1 MGIFSDFK
9 RLFFVKKAVVKSA
22 GEKAVDRSKE
32 AVDDLKEEAS
42 EAWDRAVAGTD
53 KLADKVNDALDLD
66 EAVAR
71 AKSFTEKMRSK
82 VEGKDANDSTKS
94 QDESDPSLTYHEGNQ
109 SEIQD
114 NAGTQDQLEDKAD
127 KFAERA
133 KEISEKLGNKA
144 LDLGEDAVEK
154 AKDIARKIERKIDET
169 VDKAN
174 KLAEEEARDRTEG
187 SHAKTRHDE
196 NPNLTDSML
205 SGKDSFF
212 EKAERFA
219 SNEPLE
225 KEDPVIKKGDKT
237 QSNKTSNKA
246 YGFDDM
252 DGDGNEIVDDAILD
266 DENEEE
272 KEK

>member
-22 GEKAVDRSKE
+22 GEKAMDKSRE

-42 EAWDRAVAGTD
+42 EAWDKAVSGTD
-53 KLADKVNDALDLD
+53 RLADKVNEALDLD

-82 VEGKDANDSTKS
+82 VDGKDAKDSNNPQKETNS
-94 QDESDPSLTYHEGNQ
+94 ALTYHEGEKPDNQ
-109 SEIQD
+109 D
-114 NAGTQDQLEDKAD
+114 GPKTQDQLEDKAD

-133 KEISEKLGNKA
+133 REISEKLGNKA

-154 AKDIARKIERKIDET
+154 AKDIARKLDRKIDET
-169 VDKAN
+169 VEKAN
-174 KLAEEEARDRTEG
+174 KLAEEEARDRSEG
-187 SHAKTRHDE
+187 SHASTRHDE
-196 NPNLTDSML
+196 NPNLTESML

-225 KEDPVIKKGDKT
+225 KEDPVIKKEDKVP
-237 QSNKTSNKA
+237 SKKSSPKA
-246 YGFDDM
+246 YGFEDL
-252 DGDGNEIVDDAILD
+252 DGDGNEIIDDAILD
-266 DENEEE
+266 DENSEEE
-272 KEK
+272 GK